1 MSVVELT
8 REVGRR
14 NGRYALAV
22 VRRQADI
29 RVVVHVWTR
38 RGQA

>member
-1 MSVVELT
+1 MRVVELN

-14 NGRYALAV
+14 NGRYALAA

-29 RVVVHVWTR
+29 RVVVHVWAR
-38 RGQA
+38 RGRP